1 MCGHSQDTIER
12 RKAQKIKQV
21 LKSEQQLIHYEL
33 TTVEF
38 FEHQTL

>member
-1 MCGHSQDTIER
+1 MGTHKTLSHAER
-12 RKAQKIKQV
+12 RIKIKQV

>member
-1 MCGHSQDTIER
+1 M
-12 RKAQKIKQV
+12 
-21 LKSEQQLIHYEL
+21 KSEQQLIHYEL